1 MLKPTMAQVQVYE
14 AHARAALEYGDLA
27 EFNQCQTQLAGLYSD
42 GIKGCVAEFT
52 AYRVLYNA
60 VHGGSGAQGGGGT
73 NKALLNTM
81 RTALAMLA
89 GPAAS
94 GRPASQ
100 QRGAAAPSSGPS
112 AVDAKAGTSSGQVDP
127 EGGIANALAAR
138 QAAASANYPAFF
150 KAYAQA
156 PALGRALLD
165 ILAPRLRFAALNVL
179 VKVYKASLP
188 LTFVA
193 AALGFLPP
201 SGSRPASGGSTQPL
215 PGCQLAEYRGKAA
228 PGATAEEGLQL
239 CEQWLTAHGALI
251 EPATGRSCAAA
262 FGCGSEIAAHVRLY
276 CLCSAH
282 CCEPWHAVLQSRVQ

>member
-1 MLKPTMAQVQVYE
+1 MHSFLSQTSHVGLHAQVQVYE

-27 EFNQCQTQLAGLYSD
+27 EFNQCQTQLAGLYAD

-52 AYRVLYNA
+52 AYRVLYNT
-60 VHGGSGAQGGGGT
+60 VHGGSGTRGGGGN

-89 GPAAS
+89 GPNAG
-94 GRPASQ
+94 GRPASL
-100 QRGAAAPSSGPS
+100 QRGAAGPFSGS
-112 AVDAKAGTSSGQVDP
+112 DAAATKAGGGGSSSLVDP
-127 EGGIANALAAR
+127 EGAIANALAAR

-150 KAYAQA
+150 KAYAAA

-193 AALGFLPP
+193 AALGFLP
-201 SGSRPASGGSTQPL
+201 SSTSRPDTTGTRAQPL
-215 PGCQLAEYRGKAA
+215 PGCQLAECRGKAA
-228 PGATAEEGLQL
+228 PGATADEGIQL
-239 CEQWLTAHGALI
+239 CEQWLVAHGAVI
-251 EPATGRSCAAA
+251 EPATGR
-262 FGCGSEIAAHVRLY
+262 FRW
-276 CLCSAH
+276 LC
-282 CCEPWHAVLQSRVQ
+282 P